1 MATRRLFRE
10 CEAAKI
16 KLSEDYDTEIRVPS
30 IAEDTDLSVQL
41 SRNQLEEM
49 MAPWIEKLEKPLADA
64 LDDS

>member
-16 KLSEDYDTEIRVPS
+16 KLSEDFDVEIRVPS

-41 SRNQLEEM
+41 SRQQLEEM
-49 MAPWIEKLEKPLADA
+49 MEPWIAKLEKPLADA